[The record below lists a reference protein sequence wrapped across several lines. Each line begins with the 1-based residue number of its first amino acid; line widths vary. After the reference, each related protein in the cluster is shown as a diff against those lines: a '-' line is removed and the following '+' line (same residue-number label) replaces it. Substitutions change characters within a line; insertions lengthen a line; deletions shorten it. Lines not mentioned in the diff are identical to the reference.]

1 MTGRNKMSSSQAVA
15 DDGRLPS
22 GTNPKGDDLDR
33 KIEKKKRNGQEGHIG
48 RRHGGQSGVSR
59 RRMAA
64 CAPSSLDRVS
74 SNLPIS
80 SPYRSTPDA
89 PVTDA
94 ERDRLNARLNAAYT
108 AGALEQEDYQARLDL
123 LFAARRLGELVPV
136 VEGLPP
142 LPTHSSPAIV
152 ASSGGEPGELSE
164 PRPPGRLTAAV
175 VGGVAAAVILIAIL
189 LVLLI

>member
-1 MTGRNKMSSSQAVA
+1 M
-15 DDGRLPS
+15 
-22 GTNPKGDDLDR
+22 
-33 KIEKKKRNGQEGHIG
+33 
-48 RRHGGQSGVSR
+48 
-59 RRMAA
+59 
-64 CAPSSLDRVS
+64 S

-108 AGALEQEDYQARLDL
+108 AGTLDQDDYHARLDV
-123 LFAARRLGELVPV
+123 LFAAKRLGELVPV

-142 LPTHSSPAIV
+142 LPTYANPAIV
-152 ASSGGEPGELSE
+152 RSSGGQPGELSE
-164 PRPPGRLTAAV
+164 SRPPGRLTAVV
-175 VGGVAAAVILIAIL
+175 VGGVAAAILIVAIL

>member
-1 MTGRNKMSSSQAVA
+1 M
-15 DDGRLPS
+15 
-22 GTNPKGDDLDR
+22 
-33 KIEKKKRNGQEGHIG
+33 
-48 RRHGGQSGVSR
+48 
-59 RRMAA
+59 
-64 CAPSSLDRVS
+64 S

-108 AGALEQEDYQARLDL
+108 AGTLEQEDYQTRLDL
-123 LFAARRLGELVPV
+123 LFAAKRLGELVPV
-136 VEGLPP
+136 VDGLLP

-152 ASSGGEPGELSE
+152 ASSNGQPGELSE
-164 PRPPGRLTAAV
+164 SRSPGMLTAAV
-175 VGGVAAAVILIAIL
+175 VGGVAAAILLIAIL

>member
-1 MTGRNKMSSSQAVA
+1 
-15 DDGRLPS
+15 
-22 GTNPKGDDLDR
+22 
-33 KIEKKKRNGQEGHIG
+33 
-48 RRHGGQSGVSR
+48 
-59 RRMAA
+59 
-64 CAPSSLDRVS
+64 VS

-108 AGALEQEDYQARLDL
+108 AGTLEQEDYQARLDR
-123 LFAARRLGELVPV
+123 LFAAKRLGELVPV

-142 LPTHSSPAIV
+142 LPTYSNPAIV
-152 ASSGGEPGELSE
+152 TSSGGQPGELSE
-164 PRPPGRLTAAV
+164 SRPPGRLTAVV
-175 VGGVAAAVILIAIL
+175 VGGVAAAILLVAIL

>member
-1 MTGRNKMSSSQAVA
+1 M
-15 DDGRLPS
+15 
-22 GTNPKGDDLDR
+22 
-33 KIEKKKRNGQEGHIG
+33 
-48 RRHGGQSGVSR
+48 
-59 RRMAA
+59 
-64 CAPSSLDRVS
+64 S

-80 SPYRSTPDA
+80 SPYRSKPDA

-108 AGALEQEDYQARLDL
+108 AGTLNEEEYHARLDR
-123 LFAARRLGELVPV
+123 LFAAQRLGELVPV

-152 ASSGGEPGELSE
+152 ASSDGQPGELSQS
-164 PRPPGRLTAAV
+164 RPPGRLTAVV
-175 VGGVAAAVILIAIL
+175 VGGVAVAVLLIAIL

>member
-1 MTGRNKMSSSQAVA
+1 M
-15 DDGRLPS
+15 
-22 GTNPKGDDLDR
+22 
-33 KIEKKKRNGQEGHIG
+33 
-48 RRHGGQSGVSR
+48 
-59 RRMAA
+59 
-64 CAPSSLDRVS
+64 S

-94 ERDRLNARLNAAYT
+94 ERDRLNARLNAAFT
-108 AGALEQEDYQARLDL
+108 AGALEDDDYQARLDL